1 MVAKLLRSCLLIE
14 LQMGVEWSS
23 VVNVTMKESVADN
36 KFGGIGRIYGK
47 RQSRSWTEPAFPI
60 SLYLEKISSPKLI
73 IVRVLHSDPYGED
86 VSFPAHNLGSY
97 PGRLVHDEDQDFLFG
112 MPQRRRTFPPSSLY
126 AYVAIEEWRR
136 IGSGVGFCA

>member
-47 RQSRSWTEPAFPI
+47 RRSRSWTEPAFPI

-73 IVRVLHSDPYGED
+73 TVCVLHSDPI
-86 VSFPAHNLGSY
+86 
-97 PGRLVHDEDQDFLFG
+97 
-112 MPQRRRTFPPSSLY
+112 RRRCILSCSQS
-126 AYVAIEEWRR
+126 R
-136 IGSGVGFCA
+136 

>member
-23 VVNVTMKESVADN
+23 VVNVTMEESVADN
-36 KFGGIGRIYGK
+36 KLGGIGRIYGK
-47 RQSRSWTEPAFPI
+47 RQPRSWTEPAFPI
-60 SLYLEKISSPKLI
+60 SLYLEKISSPKPI

-97 PGRLVHDEDQDFLFG
+97 LPR
-112 MPQRRRTFPPSSLY
+112 
-126 AYVAIEEWRR
+126 
-136 IGSGVGFCA
+136 